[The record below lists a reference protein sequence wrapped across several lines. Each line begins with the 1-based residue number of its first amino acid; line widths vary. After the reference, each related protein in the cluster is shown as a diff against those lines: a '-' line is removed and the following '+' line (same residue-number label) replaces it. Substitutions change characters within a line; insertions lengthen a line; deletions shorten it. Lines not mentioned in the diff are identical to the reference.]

1 MLFVELIQLSKRQTD
16 RQADRQA
23 DRQTDRQIKRRD
35 RPTEGNT
42 RSLNIP
48 LASLASNRIDGPAD
62 AAPRE
67 SHLTASSSYETASFQ
82 RLLSPSRFSSHCFS
96 LLVVH
101 YAACRRLEALS
112 RGPAEAGCAAQTMPQ
127 ERRARLA
134 ALGDDLVELRLQAEA
149 AGGEQQR

>member
-1 MLFVELIQLSKRQTD
+1 MLFVELIQLVERQT
-16 RQADRQA
+16 
-23 DRQTDRQIKRRD
+23 RQTDRQIERRN

-42 RSLNIP
+42 CSLNI
-48 LASLASNRIDGPAD
+48 ASPASNRIDGPAD

-67 SHLTASSSYETASFQ
+67 SHLTASSSSLPSYETAPFPVV
-82 RLLSPSRFSSHCFS
+82 LFS

-101 YAACRRLEALS
+101 RAVRRRLEALG
-112 RGPAEAGCAAQTMPQ
+112 RGTAEAGRAAQTMPQ

-149 AGGEQQR
+149 AGGEQQRQRYRRVHDH